1 MKTAVSL
8 PDELFLLADQFAR
21 DFGMTRSEFYATA
34 LRAFIA
40 AQQNNDLTGR
50 INAACAELDTALPQD
65 IANAARR
72 RLLEA
77 EW

>member
-1 MKTAVSL
+1 MS
-8 PDELFLLADQFAR
+8 
-21 DFGMTRSEFYATA
+21 RSEFYATA

-40 AQQNNDLTGR
+40 AQERADLTDR
-50 INAACAELDTALPQD
+50 INAASARLDTALPED
-65 IANAARR
+65 IARVARR

>member
-1 MKTAVSL
+1 MS
-8 PDELFLLADQFAR
+8 
-21 DFGMTRSEFYATA
+21 RSEFYATA

-40 AQQNNDLTGR
+40 AQQRGGLTDR
-50 INAACAELDTALPQD
+50 INAACARLDTTLPED
-65 IANAARR
+65 IARAARR